1 VFIYFIGAEGKRNT
15 LIKIGKANDPLNR
28 LMELQT
34 GSPIRLRIIGSV
46 KCRNS
51 DHARQVE
58 KLAHNLF
65 WKQRRHGEW
74 FNLRRSQINQIQ
86 SLINEAAARCADP

>member
-1 VFIYFIGAEGKRNT
+1 MYVYFIGSIDKKQS
-15 LIKIGKANDPLNR
+15 LIKIGKANDPIRR

-34 GSPIRLRIIGSV
+34 GSADRLRIIGSV

-51 DHARQVE
+51 DHALQVE

-74 FNLRRSQINQIQ
+74 FNLRRTQISQVHSFIAKAAKRQ
-86 SLINEAAARCADP
+86 EAL